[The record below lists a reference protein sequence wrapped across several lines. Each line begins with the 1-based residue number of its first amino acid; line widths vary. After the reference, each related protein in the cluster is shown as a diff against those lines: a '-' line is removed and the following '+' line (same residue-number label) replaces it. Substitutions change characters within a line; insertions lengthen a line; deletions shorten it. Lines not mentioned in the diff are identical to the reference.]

1 MREMTIVDL
10 TYWKNNGL
18 SKQNKDVCYTLLA
31 NGGGYGICVM
41 EVAYEE
47 CLCRKES
54 AEELRNP

>member
-31 NGGGYGICVM
+31 NGGGT
-41 EVAYEE
+41 AYV
-47 CLCRKES
+47 
-54 AEELRNP
+54 